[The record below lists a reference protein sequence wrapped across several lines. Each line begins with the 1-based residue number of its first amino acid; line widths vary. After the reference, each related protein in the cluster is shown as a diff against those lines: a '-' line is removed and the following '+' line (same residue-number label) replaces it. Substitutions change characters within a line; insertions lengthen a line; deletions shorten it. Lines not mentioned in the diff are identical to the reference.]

1 MWGQDNYTAAVG
13 KGEVIT
19 GEERRETIDFIEA
32 LMITPCMRYAHQY
45 LVKAGVA
52 PESETAF
59 KVLPEKLAPTVCR
72 SSSCFYAL

>member
-1 MWGQDNYTAAVG
+1 DNYTAAVG
-13 KGEVIT
+13 TGEVIS

-32 LMITPCMRYAHQY
+32 LMTTPCMRYAHQY

-59 KVLPEKLAPTVCR
+59 KVLSVTLVPTVCR
-72 SSSCFYAL
+72 P